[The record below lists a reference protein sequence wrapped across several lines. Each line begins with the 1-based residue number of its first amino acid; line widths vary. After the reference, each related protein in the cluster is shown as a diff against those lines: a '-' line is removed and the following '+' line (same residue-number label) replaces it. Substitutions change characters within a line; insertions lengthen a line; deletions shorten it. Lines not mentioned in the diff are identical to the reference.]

1 MGQVAVTVTGKEIK
15 GLRKFYAEA
24 APGEPAAI
32 INSSGHL
39 EIFLFRQNA
48 RTSLAIKR
56 GETVRLTLHPAA

>member
-1 MGQVAVTVTGKEIK
+1 MGTITVTVMGKSIK

-24 APGEPAAI
+24 APGEPGAI

-48 RTSLAIKR
+48 RTTLAIKR
-56 GETVRLTLHPAA
+56 GEVVRLTLHPTA